1 MIRNIDLKLCITV
14 SQISLTTEVTR
25 RNLKENRR
33 LIAFTNNYPERHRN
47 YKNDFFLRKV
57 V

>member
-1 MIRNIDLKLCITV
+1 MIRKIDLKLCITV